1 MVLLKKRQ
9 MISLSLIAMIVVAGY
24 LQYNGKK
31 NTQVASN
38 EEAVGQKVYVSASM
52 DKEKKEDF
60 FTKTKL
66 ERDIA
71 RGQNKE
77 ILQEI
82 SLDKNATDEVKKS
95 AYKQM
100 LKLVSDKEKETKIET
115 MVKEIGFNN
124 VIAILG
130 DDESLDIIVKSPQL
144 NSNLAT
150 QIASIGKRYA
160 NVSMSNI
167 HVKSKN

>member
-9 MISLSLIAMIVVAGY
+9 IISLSLIAMIVVAGY
-24 LQYNGKK
+24 LQYNKPK
-31 NTQVASN
+31 DSVSSNDNT
-38 EEAVGQKVYVSASM
+38 VGQKVYVNASV

-60 FTKTKL
+60 FAKTKL

-95 AYKQM
+95 AYQQM

-115 MVKEIGFNN
+115 MVKEIGFSN

-130 DDESLDIIVKSPQL
+130 DDENLDIIVKSNEL

-167 HVKSKN
+167 HVKSKD

>member
-1 MVLLKKRQ
+1 MMLLKKRQ
-9 MISLSLIAMIVVAGY
+9 MVSLSLIAMVVVAGY
-24 LQYNGKK
+24 LQCNNKK
-31 NTQVASN
+31 NDN
-38 EEAVGQKVYVSASM
+38 MAVSDNTGGQKVYVNVST
-52 DKEKKEDF
+52 DTPKKEDF
-60 FTKTKL
+60 FAKTKL

-95 AYKQM
+95 AYEQM
-100 LKLVSDKEKETKIET
+100 LKLVSDKDKETKIET
-115 MVKEIGFNN
+115 MIKEIGFNN

-130 DDESLDIIVKSPQL
+130 DDESLDIIVKSPKL
-144 NSNLAT
+144 TSNLAT
-150 QIASIGKRYA
+150 QIANIGKRYT
-160 NVSMSNI
+160 NISMSNI